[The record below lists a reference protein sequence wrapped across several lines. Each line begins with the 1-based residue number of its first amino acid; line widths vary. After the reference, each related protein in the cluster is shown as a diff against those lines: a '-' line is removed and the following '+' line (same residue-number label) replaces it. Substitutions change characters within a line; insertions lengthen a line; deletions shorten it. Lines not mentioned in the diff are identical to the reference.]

1 MKNKNNSIQSLILT
15 ALFIAVIFVSANFI
29 KIPTAGG
36 FVHLGDCMVLLA
48 AVVLGKKKGAVASAL
63 GMALVDLSAGY
74 LVWAPFTFVIKGIMA
89 YIVAALLEKQGDNTS
104 FRYSISFTGASV
116 FMVVGYFLAGS
127 IIATF
132 ITGDGVGIIG
142 GLTFAAKDILGNIL
156 QGAVAVIIA
165 IPLTS
170 PVLKAKRKIL
180 N

>member
-1 MKNKNNSIQSLILT
+1 MKNNGIKNLILT
-15 ALFIAVIFVSANFI
+15 ALFIAIIFVSANFI

-48 AVVLGKKKGAVASAL
+48 AVVLGKKKGAIASAL

-89 YIVAALLEKQGDNTS
+89 YIVASMLEGRGDNYS
-104 FRYSISFTGASV
+104 FKYSISFTAAAV
-116 FMVVGYFLAGS
+116 FMVLAYFLAGS

-142 GLTFAAKDILGNIL
+142 GLAFAAKDIVGNIL

-165 IPLTS
+165 IPLTT
-170 PVLKAKRKIL
+170 PVLNAKKKIL